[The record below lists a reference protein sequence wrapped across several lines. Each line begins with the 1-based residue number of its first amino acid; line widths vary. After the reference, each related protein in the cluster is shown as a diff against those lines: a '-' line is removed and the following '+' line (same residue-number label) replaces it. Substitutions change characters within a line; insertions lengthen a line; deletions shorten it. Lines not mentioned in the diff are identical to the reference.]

1 MISFRSTWFTLLGA
15 VLIAASAGAQTRTG
29 SIDGTMR
36 DATGQVLPGV
46 SVTLS
51 GPTLVTAQVTTSNE
65 VGIYRFLALP
75 PGLYS
80 IRFELSGFKTQLNE
94 GVRVDIGANTA
105 INVTLELSTVEEVV
119 TVVGESPMV
128 DTKSTVIGASFD
140 SQLLQ
145 EVPSARDVW
154 SLLENQAPGVSTN
167 RLDVGGSETGLQAL
181 YSARGT
187 SWQQNSYYL
196 NGVNVTCPAAL
207 GASGYYYD
215 YDSFEEV
222 QVETGS
228 HPAKVNAA
236 GVYLNMVTKTGGSHF
251 AGGGSFFYQSNGT
264 QSDNLDDALRARGAT
279 SAAFDYL
286 SDANVQF
293 GGPIV
298 SDKSTFFGSYRNE
311 RVHRFVPGFPAGC
324 DPNQPSTCITE
335 NTDMWQFLV
344 KNTTQ
349 LNAKNRVGGEWH
361 HMAYYKPHR
370 GAAANREP
378 LATWVEDD
386 TFDIIQADWT
396 STLSDNA
403 LLDTRFSHLRVFF
416 PTFQQPDATLQAA
429 QDVGLNLFSNARDF
443 DTERLR
449 KRFAYKSDLNY
460 FKEQWLG
467 GNHEFGIGFE
477 YDHSPIANKNT
488 AIDDVFLIFRNGV
501 SDQVYFRN
509 TPFNDAQA
517 VDQLSFYIDDVVT
530 MGSKLTLKLGVR
542 FDRYTGYLP
551 EQNSPAGS
559 FVPERSFPKVTGL
572 LDVASVAPRLGLVY
586 SLREGTALKVSWD
599 RYYNQFTTG
608 FPNYAN
614 KNGSLFDTW
623 TWDDSNGDGQFQQGE
638 QGRQLGSQVASGNT
652 IDPNF
657 EHPYTDE
664 FTIGVETEISKDT
677 SLSFTYSNRRGRLL
691 NDAVDLANPFSSFS
705 PVNVTDPGP
714 DGVAGTG
721 DDGGQVT
728 VFNQSAALVGQNQF
742 ELTNPS
748 VVDPL
753 TGKTIDY
760 FSNFNGFEVILT
772 KRFQDRWTGLISYS
786 YNDTDTITRGSS
798 GEGDVANNFFTNP
811 NQLVNAQ
818 GKSFYDR
825 KHQFK
830 FIGSYHA
837 PYGLRLSGVLRAQSG
852 QPIARTFTVGGLNQG
867 TVTILAEPVG
877 AERLPSVA
885 TVDLQVSKDFNIGSG
900 GARISPE
907 VHIFNLLNANTV
919 TDMNVASGANYGNVF
934 NFLSPR
940 IFRFGVRVNF

>member
-1 MISFRSTWFTLLGA
+1 MISFRRAWFAFLA
-15 VLIAASAGAQTRTG
+15 IAFVAASAAAQTRTG
-29 SIDGTMR
+29 SIDGTVR

-46 SVTLS
+46 GVTLS
-51 GPTLVTAQVTTSNE
+51 GATLVTAQVTASNE

-75 PGLYS
+75 PGTYS
-80 IRFELSGFKTQLNE
+80 VRFELSGFKTQLNE

-140 SQLLQ
+140 SKLLE

-154 SLLENQAPGVSTN
+154 SLLEHQAPGVTTN

-236 GVYLNMVTKTGGSHF
+236 GVYLNMVTKTGGSEF
-251 AGGGSFFYQSNGT
+251 AGGGSFFYQSKGT
-264 QSDNLDDALRARGAT
+264 QANNLDDALRARGAT

-286 SDANVQF
+286 SDANVQL

-324 DPNQPSTCITE
+324 DPDNPSTCVTE

-349 LNAKNRVGGEWH
+349 LNAKNRIGAEWH
-361 HMAYYKPHR
+361 HMSYYKPHR
-370 GAAANREP
+370 GAAANRTP
-378 LATWVEDD
+378 DATWIEDD
-386 TFDIIQADWT
+386 TFDIVQADWT
-396 STLSDNA
+396 STLSENA
-403 LLDTRFSHLRVFF
+403 LLDARFSHLRVFF

-429 QDVGLNLFSNARDF
+429 QDVGLNRFFNARDF
-443 DTERLR
+443 NTERLR
-449 KRFAYKSDLNY
+449 KRFAYKADLTY
-460 FKEQWLG
+460 FKEQWAG
-467 GNHEFGIGFE
+467 GNHEFGFGAE
-477 YDHSPIANKNT
+477 YNHSPIRNTNT

-517 VDQLSFYIDDVVT
+517 VDQLSFYVDDIVT
-530 MGSKLTLKLGVR
+530 MGTKLTLKLGLR
-542 FDRYTGYLP
+542 FDKYTGYLP
-551 EQNSPAGS
+551 EQTSPGGT
-559 FVPERSFPKVTGL
+559 FVPERSFSKVSGL
-572 LDVASVAPRLGLVY
+572 LDVASFAPRLGLVY
-586 SLREGTALKVSWD
+586 NVRQGTALKASWG

-623 TWDDSNGDGQFQQGE
+623 TWTDTNGDGQFQQGE

-657 EHPYTDE
+657 KHPYTDE
-664 FTIGVETEISKDT
+664 FTLGLETEISKDT
-677 SLSFTYSNRRGRLL
+677 SLSFTFSNRHGRLL
-691 NDAVDLANPFSSFS
+691 NDAVDLANPFSSFT
-705 PVNVTDPGP
+705 PLTVTDPGP
-714 DGVAGTG
+714 DGRLGTA

-728 VFNQSAALVGQNQF
+728 VYNQTTVGSNQF
-742 ELTNPS
+742 QLTNPE
-748 VVDPL
+748 VVDPA
-753 TGKTIDY
+753 TGQTIKNQ
-760 FSNFNGFEVILT
+760 SNFKGFEVILS
-772 KRFQDRWTGLISYS
+772 KRYRNNWTGLVSYS
-786 YNDTDTITRGSS
+786 YNDTDTITRGSD
-798 GEGDVANNFFTNP
+798 GEGDVANNFFINP

-837 PYGLRLSGVLRAQSG
+837 PYGLRISGVLRAQSG
-852 QPIARTFTVGGLNQG
+852 TPVARTFTVSGLNQG

-877 AERLPSVA
+877 VERLPNVA
-885 TVDLQVSKDFNIGSG
+885 TADLQFSKDFTFGKTG
-900 GARISPE
+900 RISPE
-907 VHIFNLLNANTV
+907 VHMFNIFNANTV
-919 TDMNVASGANYGNVF
+919 TSTNTASGANYNTVL

-940 IFRFGVRVNF
+940 IFRFGVRINF